1 MELPNGLLMLSDFGD
16 LHTPQGFWFVDAT
29 INPFSLPC
37 QVVSLY
43 YSAQHERQIPLT
55 IFNREDFVIPN

>member
-1 MELPNGLLMLSDFGD
+1 MELPNGLSMLSDV
-16 LHTPQGFWFVDAT
+16 LYTPQGFWFVDAT

-37 QVVSLY
+37 QVVNLY
-43 YSAQHERQIPLT
+43 YSAQYERQILLT